1 MDIVIIGGG
10 PAGRTASIEAASL
23 GENVTLIERGALG
36 GTCLNEGCMVVCGF
50 NDFTRFLLDTKNFRD
65 LGITDKNIDFDFSNL
80 VKGVKDTVTKISHV
94 LEHETKEA
102 GAEIVKGTARIEK
115 ENVIVN
121 NDEFGYDKLIIAT
134 GARPFIPEINGA
146 ENALTYKDILKLNEL
161 PEKINIIGSGVIAAE
176 FAGIFSTLG
185 TDVNILCRNQFL
197 GALDVDIKDYVT
209 KNLLPEVLIH
219 ENVQTKEIH
228 EDYLSTDYGKID
240 GKTLFATGT
249 IPNSEIAFDIVDL
262 NEKGH
267 IIVDKKMQTSNSNIY
282 AAGDV
287 ARKIGNTPISRA
299 EGVVAAR
306 NACGIYQEMDYSF
319 IPYAINLYY
328 DVAFLNSENQQKGM
342 EGYIPGSSGP
352 GSFWR
357 TLEGVTGLTKLNVNQ
372 DRGINKIFS
381 ISPSSRT
388 SMAYMSKL
396 LREGQKIDDFDDFIE
411 VHPSTDAIYKLMR
424 FFARFEY

>member
-23 GENVTLIERGALG
+23 GENVTLIEGNAVG
-36 GTCLNEGCMVVCGF
+36 GTCLNEGCMVVCGL
-50 NDFTRFLLDTKNFRD
+50 NDFTKFLLDAKNFKE
-65 LGITDKNIDFDFSNL
+65 LGIINETSDYAFEKVIN
-80 VKGVKDTVTKISHV
+80 GVKDTVSKISHV
-94 LEHETKEA
+94 LEYETKEA
-102 GAEIVKGTARIEK
+102 GAEIIYGNARIED
-115 ENVIVN
+115 ETVFVN
-121 NDEFGYDKLIIAT
+121 NEEYYYDKLIIAT
-134 GARPFIPEINGA
+134 GARPFIPEIDGA
-146 ENALTYKDILKLNEL
+146 ENALTYKDILKLTEL
-161 PEKINIIGSGVIAAE
+161 PEKMNIIGSGVIAAE
-176 FAGIFSTLG
+176 FAGIFSSLG
-185 TDVNILCRNQFL
+185 ADVNILCRNQFL

-228 EDYLSTDYGKID
+228 KNYLSTDYGKIE
-240 GKTLFATGT
+240 GRTLFAAGMN
-249 IPNSEIAFDIVDL
+249 PNSEIAADIVNL
-262 NEKGH
+262 NERGH
-267 IIVDKKMQTSNSNIY
+267 IIVDKRMQTSHENIY

-287 ARKIGNTPISRA
+287 AGKIGNTPISRA
-299 EGVVAAR
+299 EGVTAAR

-328 DVAFLNSENQQKGM
+328 DVAFVNSENQKKGM

-357 TLEGVTGLTKLNVNQ
+357 TLEGMTGLTKINVNE
-372 DRGINKIFS
+372 DRGVNKLFS

-388 SMAYMSKL
+388 SMAYVSKL
-396 LREGQKIDDFDDFIE
+396 LKEGQKIDNFDDFIE

-424 FFARFEY
+424 FFARFE